1 MNPILLLTAFFQA
14 CLLQRPDK
22 ILLER
27 HGERLDPGGILLRI
41 HHSHDTRGSP
51 FRTHWLKDGARNQS
65 LAYLNI
71 GNAHTWGR
79 KVRKNVFGKKI
90 QQLQM
95 IPWQLIRVPRT
106 TIFFNFATRDE
117 NCLPIVSFTSR
128 WGAWSLFALRVLQGL
143 VSGVTYPSLP
153 PIVKRWS
160 LASELSSFIAVS
172 YVGGTF
178 GTCVTYP
185 IGGIIL
191 QHWGWEVR
199 T

>member
-1 MNPILLLTAFFQA
+1 MNSILLLNAFFQA

-41 HHSHDTRGSP
+41 HYSHDTRGSP
-51 FRTHWLKDGARNQS
+51 FRTHRLKDGARNQS

-79 KVRKNVFGKKI
+79 KVRKNVFGKKS
-90 QQLQM
+90 
-95 IPWQLIRVPRT
+95 
-106 TIFFNFATRDE
+106 TIANDSLAVNKGSKNYHFFNFATGDE

-199 T
+199 I

>member
-1 MNPILLLTAFFQA
+1 MSVNKGPKNHHFF
-14 CLLQRPDK
+14 D
-22 ILLER
+22 
-27 HGERLDPGGILLRI
+27 
-41 HHSHDTRGSP
+41 
-51 FRTHWLKDGARNQS
+51 
-65 LAYLNI
+65 
-71 GNAHTWGR
+71 
-79 KVRKNVFGKKI
+79 
-90 QQLQM
+90 
-95 IPWQLIRVPRT
+95 
-106 TIFFNFATRDE
+106 FATGDE
-117 NCLPIVSFTSR
+117 HFLPIVSSTSR

-199 T
+199 V

>member
-1 MNPILLLTAFFQA
+1 MFSLL
-14 CLLQRPDK
+14 
-22 ILLER
+22 
-27 HGERLDPGGILLRI
+27 
-41 HHSHDTRGSP
+41 
-51 FRTHWLKDGARNQS
+51 
-65 LAYLNI
+65 
-71 GNAHTWGR
+71 
-79 KVRKNVFGKKI
+79 
-90 QQLQM
+90 
-95 IPWQLIRVPRT
+95 
-106 TIFFNFATRDE
+106 
-117 NCLPIVSFTSR
+117 IVSFTSR

-199 T
+199 IKPMKKLVLSFWFSYHQRVSTFVSLDSI